1 MVIPGT
7 GGRDRQDEAAP
18 TPEAIHED
26 EERVD
31 TIRAI
36 VDDVARQIVN
46 GMLTEMEARDLAAT
60 VRFQM
65 TRLIPDQM
73 DTYDLI
79 YGSRFERLIQQ
90 FIVGKR

>member
-1 MVIPGT
+1 MVIPEMS
-7 GGRDRQDEAAP
+7 GRDRPDEAELSL
-18 TPEAIHED
+18 EAILED

-46 GMLTEMEARDLAAT
+46 GLLTEVEARDLVAT

-90 FIVGKR
+90 FILAKQ